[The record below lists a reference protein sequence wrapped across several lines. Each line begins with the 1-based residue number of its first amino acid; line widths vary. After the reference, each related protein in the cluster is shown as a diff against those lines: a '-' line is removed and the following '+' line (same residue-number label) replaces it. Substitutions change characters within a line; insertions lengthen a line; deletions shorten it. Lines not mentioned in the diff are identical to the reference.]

1 MYTNIKQQKTFYSTG
16 TGGIEPGRKSVV
28 FLHGAALDHTV
39 WVLPARHFARHGY
52 NVYAFDFPGHGR
64 SGGELCKSIDEFADW
79 LASAM
84 DELDIEDSAV
94 IGHSMGSL
102 IALNF
107 AARYPHKLRSLALLG
122 TSTPM
127 AVADQLLTAARGNH
141 HDAIDMANTW
151 SHSSFGLMGGN
162 EIPGMCMT
170 MGGQRLLERSKDDV
184 FFTDLNAP
192 MGRLIAIDISNPK
205 EENWEEIIPERNH
218 ALREVHLTSGYFLCH
233 YLKDIS
239 SEVVLYQTTGEK
251 IEKLDFP
258 KNGTISSISTKP
270 ESSQLFFS
278 FSNYIRPSEIFE
290 YDLSVKQLKSIWSQ
304 SVPGFNADEFTS
316 KQAFYKSKDGT
327 LIPMFISHLNGIA
340 LNNDNPLL
348 LYGYGGFDIPI
359 LPNFST
365 KYFSWMKM
373 GGIVAVANLRGGGE
387 YGEKWHRQGML
398 HNKQNVFDD
407 FAAAAEYLHQEGYSQ
422 PSKTVIEGRSN
433 GGLLVGASLLQR
445 PELFGAT
452 LPGVGVMDM
461 LRFNKFTIGWAWES
475 DYGSPEIEDDF
486 KVLIKYS
493 PYHNI
498 KPEKCYPTDHFVPFH
513 GLSG

>member
-184 FFTDLNAP
+184 FFTDLNACNEFIN
-192 MGRLIAIDISNPK
+192 GAELA
-205 EENWEEIIPERNH
+205 
-218 ALREVHLTSGYFLCH
+218 
-233 YLKDIS
+233 
-239 SEVVLYQTTGEK
+239 QK
-251 IEKLDFP
+251 I
-258 KNGTISSISTKP
+258 
-270 ESSQLFFS
+270 
-278 FSNYIRPSEIFE
+278 
-290 YDLSVKQLKSIWSQ
+290 
-304 SVPGFNADEFTS
+304 
-316 KQAFYKSKDGT
+316 
-327 LIPMFISHLNGIA
+327 
-340 LNNDNPLL
+340 
-348 LYGYGGFDIPI
+348 
-359 LPNFST
+359 
-365 KYFSWMKM
+365 
-373 GGIVAVANLRGGGE
+373 
-387 YGEKWHRQGML
+387 
-398 HNKQNVFDD
+398 
-407 FAAAAEYLHQEGYSQ
+407 
-422 PSKTVIEGRSN
+422 TV
-433 GGLLVGASLLQR
+433 
-445 PELFGAT
+445 AT
-452 LPGVGVMDM
+452 LVVFANQDKMTAAVNAMEVAETIPNCRTVRLQPCGHSM
-461 LRFNKFTIGWAWES
+461 LSEQPNAVLDALKTI
-475 DYGSPEIEDDF
+475 
-486 KVLIKYS
+486 V
-493 PYHNI
+493 
-498 KPEKCYPTDHFVPFH
+498 
-513 GLSG
+513 